1 MRKLNKSAPIFSNE
15 IYRVIR
21 PFTHGAILERIS
33 DRLVQMRHA
42 QDIKIIHRSQDS
54 LRIPAKIREKF
65 DLVDYS
71 KDSLVDQ
78 TNHLIDKRVTRSE
91 SKRQAEEEQVDDA
104 EIEIEAEVS
113 DESDSDEDEVYMP
126 RYRTRSKTRKAESF
140 ESALK
145 DSKPKNVTFNDKV
158 AIKYFD

>member
-1 MRKLNKSAPIFSNE
+1 
-15 IYRVIR
+15 
-21 PFTHGAILERIS
+21 
-33 DRLVQMRHA
+33 MRHA

-54 LRIPAKIREKF
+54 LRIPASIREKF

-91 SKRQAEEEQVDDA
+91 SKRQAEQEQIEDAEVDD
-104 EIEIEAEVS
+104 EEEVS
-113 DESDSDEDEVYMP
+113 DESDSDEDEEYTP
-126 RYRTRSKTRKAESF
+126 RYRTRSKTVRRKSF
-140 ESALK
+140 ESTSK
-145 DSKPKNVTFNDKV
+145 DTSKPKEKNVTFNDKV

>member
-1 MRKLNKSAPIFSNE
+1 M
-15 IYRVIR
+15 
-21 PFTHGAILERIS
+21 
-33 DRLVQMRHA
+33 
-42 QDIKIIHRSQDS
+42 
-54 LRIPAKIREKF
+54 
-65 DLVDYS
+65 
-71 KDSLVDQ
+71 DQ